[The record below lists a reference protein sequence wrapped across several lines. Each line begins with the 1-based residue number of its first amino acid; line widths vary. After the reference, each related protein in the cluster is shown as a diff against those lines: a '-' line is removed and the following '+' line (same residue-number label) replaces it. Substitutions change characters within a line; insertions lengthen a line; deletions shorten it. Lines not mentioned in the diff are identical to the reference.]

1 MPVSTQ
7 HEVALR
13 LMEMS
18 VQWLIVNLSLQQTFD
33 LMMTGVEKVELT
45 KVFTILAE
53 GDMNVV

>member
-7 HEVALR
+7 HEVALT
-13 LMEMS
+13 LMDMS
-18 VQWLIVNLSLQQTFD
+18 VQWLIVNQSLQQTFD
-33 LMMTGVEKVELT
+33 LMMRGVEKVELT

>member
-7 HEVALR
+7 HEVALT
-13 LMEMS
+13 LMDMS

>member
-1 MPVSTQ
+1 MD
-7 HEVALR
+7 
-13 LMEMS
+13 MS

>member
-7 HEVALR
+7 HEVELT

-18 VQWLIVNLSLQQTFD
+18 VQWLIVNQSLQQTFD